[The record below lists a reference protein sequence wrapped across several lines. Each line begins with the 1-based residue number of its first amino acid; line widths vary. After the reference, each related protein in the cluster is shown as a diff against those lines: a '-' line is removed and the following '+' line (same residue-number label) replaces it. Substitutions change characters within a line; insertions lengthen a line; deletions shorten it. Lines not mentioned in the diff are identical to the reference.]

1 MLTQNQRDYIANN
14 YIEVTATQFV
24 KDLGVSYKAVYNE
37 LNRIGVR
44 SFDDDDMDFVQ
55 ANKAKMTRKEL
66 AVTLEKTM
74 ATIGTI
80 EDAVKERNKPT
91 RHFGNWQKQDTP
103 THPSTGLNE
112 TVTDLKT
119 SQNLSYGTGRAE

>member
-1 MLTQNQRDYIANN
+1 MLTQDQRDYIANN
-14 YIEVTATQFV
+14 YIAVSVNQFV
-24 KDLGVSYKAVYNE
+24 EQLGLSYKEVYDE
-37 LNRIGVR
+37 LNRLGVR

-55 ANKAKMTRKEL
+55 ANKGKMTRKEL
-66 AVTLEKTM
+66 ALTLEKTM

-80 EDAVKERNKPT
+80 EDAIKERNKPT

-112 TVTDLKT
+112 TLTDLKT